1 MEFVCVREKRSYKKY
16 WQGGLFFDRLVSA
29 VISAAVDI
37 GIQVTPNIIEG
48 KPADDIDWVSVDA
61 TAVSGAIIPGVS
73 VMKSFQKFG

>member
-1 MEFVCVREKRSYKKY
+1 M
-16 WQGGLFFDRLVSA
+16 SA

-73 VMKSFQKFG
+73 VMKSFQKFV